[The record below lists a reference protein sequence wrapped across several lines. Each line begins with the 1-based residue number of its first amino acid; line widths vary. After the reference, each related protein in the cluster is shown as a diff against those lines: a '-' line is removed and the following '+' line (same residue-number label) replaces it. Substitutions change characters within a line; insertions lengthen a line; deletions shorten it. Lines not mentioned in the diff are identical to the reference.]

1 MKNRQCVCCNK
12 KKLKKLFSITSP
24 YLDRKE
30 KYVIYICDYCGHG
43 FADGKKDPKFIK
55 KIYSSNFFSNKQ
67 QSIENKNSPII
78 FNSTLRAKKISS
90 EISGNLLDIGAGN
103 GAFLRAAKIFFC
115 AEGVELSNTACK
127 KARSIGC
134 KVYEGD
140 FLSVQ
145 LKNKKYNV
153 VTLWDVLASFDRPDI
168 VLKKCNSL
176 LKKGGKIFMTVPM
189 IDSFAA
195 KLFKSYWP
203 LLIPPVNLNYFSK
216 KGIISLARKNGFSYV
231 SCKYYSKKI
240 SFQFLAIKA
249 CRSFK
254 LQFLE
259 FIFSKLFPTWN
270 INLNTYDIAT
280 VVLEK
285 KKKI

>member
-1 MKNRQCVCCNK
+1 
-12 KKLKKLFSITSP
+12 
-24 YLDRKE
+24 
-30 KYVIYICDYCGHG
+30 
-43 FADGKKDPKFIK
+43 
-55 KIYSSNFFSNKQ
+55 
-67 QSIENKNSPII
+67 
-78 FNSTLRAKKISS
+78 
-90 EISGNLLDIGAGN
+90 
-103 GAFLRAAKIFFC
+103 
-115 AEGVELSNTACK
+115 
-127 KARSIGC
+127 
-134 KVYEGD
+134 
-140 FLSVQ
+140 
-145 LKNKKYNV
+145 
-153 VTLWDVLASFDRPDI
+153 LASFDRPDI
-168 VLKKCNSL
+168 VLKKCNLL

-216 KGIISLARKNGFSYV
+216 KGIISLARKTGFSYV

-249 CRSFK
+249 CRSLK

-270 INLNTYDIAT
+270 IHLNTYDIAT

-285 KKKI
+285 KNKI